1 MMPFASVLAHS
12 SVHVNTLCERLDSL
26 FMAVSPTF
34 LAAWPRTIRLATSFT
49 AAQEK
54 SLILLIPWLVGQ
66 HSPHVEMCPAGKQF
80 VMDNISRN
88 GIPHCLLDASR

>member
-1 MMPFASVLAHS
+1 MTPIASVLVHS

-49 AAQEK
+49 AAQERP
-54 SLILLIPWLVGQ
+54 LILLHHLAGGTTLSTQAKNYGQ
-66 HSPHVEMCPAGKQF
+66 HIKE
-80 VMDNISRN
+80 
-88 GIPHCLLDASR
+88 